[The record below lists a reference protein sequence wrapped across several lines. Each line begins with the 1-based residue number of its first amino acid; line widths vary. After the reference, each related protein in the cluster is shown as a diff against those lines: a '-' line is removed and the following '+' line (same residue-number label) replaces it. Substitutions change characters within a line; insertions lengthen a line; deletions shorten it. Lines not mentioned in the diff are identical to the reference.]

1 MQDERNASQ
10 IIRKDARNCF
20 VESLSDAFGNGRAHF
35 AFATYDMNKP
45 AGQRQTNNIHIYIS
59 VPELLELCR
68 KLSCGELRYIMQQKK
83 QTGDP
88 KPIQE
93 WLGGT
98 SAEKLRQYG
107 KARPDGKSLSRVCKL
122 LADQKTDF
130 LLVADSGPGD
140 KDAKGLIVPRFGNK
154 PENHV
159 AVSMTFDA
167 LSELLLMTK
176 THYESWLTAWYLS
189 QAHSGQKQAAV
200 PTRKRST
207 LSTALPGVRPESSSV
222 SILPGAVWLLYPA
235 DCRSA
240 AGTIRTA
247 ISDVLL
253 RWSQIMCTLAIP
265 RATALPPVPRQ
276 LLLQATA
283 PLRILH
289 PTIRLRIFRCWRM
302 TMLSCRFNR
311 REQP

>member
-1 MQDERNASQ
+1 MSDERNQYQ

-20 VESLSDAFGNGRAHF
+20 VESLSDSFTKGRAHF
-35 AFATYDMNKP
+35 AFATYDLSKP

-59 VPELLELCR
+59 IPELLELCR
-68 KLSCGELRYIMQQKK
+68 KLSCGELRYILQQKK
-83 QTGDP
+83 QTGDS

-122 LADQKTDF
+122 LVGQKTDF
-130 LLVADSGPGD
+130 LLIADSGPGD

-189 QAHSGQKQAAV
+189 QTHSGQQRNQMPANNQV
-200 PTRKRST
+200 PATN
-207 LSTALPGVRPESSSV
+207 TASAGIPEYSGS
-222 SILPGAVWLLYPA
+222 
-235 DCRSA
+235 
-240 AGTIRTA
+240 
-247 ISDVLL
+247 
-253 RWSQIMCTLAIP
+253 
-265 RATALPPVPRQ
+265 
-276 LLLQATA
+276 
-283 PLRILH
+283 
-289 PTIRLRIFRCWRM
+289 RM
-302 TMLSCRFNR
+302 F
-311 REQP
+311 

>member
-1 MQDERNASQ
+1 MSGEKNASQ

-35 AFATYDMNKP
+35 VFATYDLNKP
-45 AGQRQTNNIHIYIS
+45 AGQRQTNNIHIYIAI
-59 VPELLELCR
+59 PELLELCR

-83 QTGDP
+83 QTGDN

-122 LADQKTDF
+122 MAAQKMDF
-130 LLVADSGPGD
+130 LFTASSGPGE
-140 KDAKGLIVPRFGNK
+140 KDAKGLIVPKFGNR

-167 LSELLLMTK
+167 LSELLLMTR

-189 QAHSGQKQAAV
+189 QTHSGQRQRRRPPEANQAG
-200 PTRKRST
+200 PYQ
-207 LSTALPGVRPESSSV
+207 P
-222 SILPGAVWLLYPA
+222 PA
-235 DCRSA
+235 
-240 AGTIRTA
+240 G
-247 ISDVLL
+247 
-253 RWSQIMCTLAIP
+253 SQEYSGMSL
-265 RATALPPVPRQ
+265 
-276 LLLQATA
+276 
-283 PLRILH
+283 
-289 PTIRLRIFRCWRM
+289 F
-302 TMLSCRFNR
+302 
-311 REQP
+311 

>member
-1 MQDERNASQ
+1 MQDERNQNQ

-35 AFATYDMNKP
+35 AFATYDLNKP

-59 VPELLELCR
+59 ISELLELCR

-107 KARPDGKSLSRVCKL
+107 KARSDGKSLSRVCKL
-122 LADQKTDF
+122 LAGQKTDF
-130 LLVADSGPGD
+130 LFTASSGPGE
-140 KDAKGLIVPRFGNK
+140 KDAKGLIVPKFGNK

-176 THYESWLTAWYLS
+176 MNYESWLTAWYLS
-189 QAHSGQKQAAV
+189 QTHSGQKQS
-200 PTRKRST
+200 KQ
-207 LSTALPGVRPESSSV
+207 
-222 SILPGAVWLLYPA
+222 PA
-235 DCRSA
+235 SA
-240 AGTIRTA
+240 AIPP
-247 ISDVLL
+247 
-253 RWSQIMCTLAIP
+253 SQ
-265 RATALPPVPRQ
+265 
-276 LLLQATA
+276 TA
-283 PLRILH
+283 PAFQSNQNA
-289 PTIRLRIFRCWRM
+289 PEYSGMRM
-302 TMLSCRFNR
+302 F
-311 REQP
+311 